1 MTNKYR
7 LGAIGALTD
16 EYEKALNEL
25 KTILQ
30 NISNDNFCL
39 ITDESIEDDFKS
51 IRNITLHI
59 VSSGYVYANH
69 IRNRFDN
76 DIVLNQ
82 VKIDNINE
90 AIEELDKMF
99 LYTVQTFEDKWLLT
113 DDELMNTI
121 IKTSWTTYDLEAI
134 IEHSIVHILRHRLQI
149 EKRLNTRKL
158 ALNSGYEMYWDRDL
172 NKNWEDKIIDK
183 TNLFEIN
190 KDTNIDQLIIKCDL
204 KLPESNFKIF
214 IKYIL
219 HALNIWP

>member
-149 EKRLNTRKL
+149 EKRLK
-158 ALNSGYEMYWDRDL
+158 
-172 NKNWEDKIIDK
+172 
-183 TNLFEIN
+183 
-190 KDTNIDQLIIKCDL
+190 
-204 KLPESNFKIF
+204 
-214 IKYIL
+214 
-219 HALNIWP
+219 